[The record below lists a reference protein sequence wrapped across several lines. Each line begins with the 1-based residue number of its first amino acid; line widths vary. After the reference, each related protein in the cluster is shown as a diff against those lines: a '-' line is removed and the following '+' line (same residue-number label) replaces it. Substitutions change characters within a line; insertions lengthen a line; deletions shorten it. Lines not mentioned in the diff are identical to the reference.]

1 MNNFW
6 DTTIPAFDYPDN
18 FRKIYDIFYISQR
31 KNFSNWI
38 GKISKIFRSD
48 IDWWSCSVSSRN
60 TYVSKLFHNI
70 CILESL
76 KYLNK
81 KNKFPN
87 KVIVNSLQLKKII
100 NIYFKG
106 KKIEFK
112 KEIQWN
118 DWIKKIYLV
127 ITPLTFFLAIF
138 LFSKMIKDK
147 KSKLNK
153 NDNYILIDTF
163 ITSSNLS
170 IVRYYDKL
178 EKKNLKNKKNIF
190 FVPTILYSNIF
201 KLPILV
207 RQIRNNKNFILK
219 EDFINFSDIIF
230 AFNYIFR
237 KKKFYTKYT
246 NYKNWN
252 LNNLIREEFSKYS
265 DFLLRDIN
273 FLK

>member
-6 DTTIPAFDYPDN
+6 DTTIPVFDYPDN

-38 GKISKIFRSD
+38 GKISEDFKSD

-81 KNKFPN
+81 KNKFPT

-100 NIYFKG
+100 NIYFNG

-118 DWIKKIYLV
+118 DWIKKIYFV
-127 ITPLTFFLAIF
+127 IIPLTFSLAIF
-138 LFSKMIKDK
+138 LFSKIIKDK
-147 KSKLNK
+147 KLKLDK
-153 NDNYILIDTF
+153 NNNYILID
-163 ITSSNLS
+163 SDN
-170 IVRYYDKL
+170 
-178 EKKNLKNKKNIF
+178 N
-190 FVPTILYSNIF
+190 F
-201 KLPILV
+201 KLTHSWVEMFTLH
-207 RQIRNNKNFILK
+207 
-219 EDFINFSDIIF
+219 DHDYIIGATF
-230 AFNYIFR
+230 
-237 KKKFYTKYT
+237 T
-246 NYKNWN
+246 
-252 LNNLIREEFSKYS
+252 
-265 DFLLRDIN
+265 
-273 FLK
+273 